1 MDAIT
6 IIAIIGAVI
15 LASIAVIGSIV
26 PALPGP
32 PLGVAALLISRF
44 LYPDGVTASVIFWFT
59 ILTIVVTIAD
69 NFAPAWFTKW
79 GGGSKQATRGAMIGT
94 IAGLFILPPWGII
107 MGPFLGALLGEWLA
121 ADNNFSHSLKVA
133 FFAFI
138 SFLLSTG
145 VKLILSLWMTYYVL
159 KACWH
164 QISVVFS

>member
-6 IIAIIGAVI
+6 IIAIVGAVV
-15 LASIAVIGSIV
+15 LATIAIIGSIA

-32 PLGVAALLISRF
+32 PLSVVALLIGRF
-44 LYPDGVTASVIFWFT
+44 LNPAEVTVSIIFLFT
-59 ILTIVVTIAD
+59 ILTIIVTIAD

-121 ADNNFSHSLKVA
+121 ADNNFSHSFKVA

-145 VKLILSLWMTYYVL
+145 IKLILSLWMTYYVL

-164 QISVVFS
+164 QISLLFS